1 MLLGGIEGGGTK
13 FRCAVSTEP
22 GRIAIEAAIPTTTPE
37 ETLSRVTQFF
47 RVTTGGRRLGAL
59 GIASFGPL
67 DLRTDSQT
75 YGYITATPKPHWK
88 DVDLVGRIA
97 EDLDTDAIAFDTD
110 VNAAA
115 IAEYR
120 WGAGRGVGTLA
131 YITVG
136 TGIGCGI
143 LLDGRPL
150 HGLVHPEF
158 GHIRIPQDYEA
169 DTFPGSCP
177 VHGNCLEGLAS
188 GRAVAARTASLPEQL
203 PPDHPVWSLAAH
215 YLALGL
221 ANLICI
227 ASPERIIVGGGISQ
241 GLSWTALHAGVRSML
256 GAYLR
261 SPQLNEAINQYI
273 VPPMFGQDAG
283 LLGALAMAEAAVTH
297 EASVTK

>member
-13 FRCAVSTEP
+13 FRCGVSTQP
-22 GRIAIEAAIPTTTPE
+22 GRLAAEVAIPTTTPE
-37 ETLSRVTQFF
+37 ETLGRVAEFF
-47 RVTTGGRRLGAL
+47 RETTGGRRLDAL

-67 DLRTDSQT
+67 DLRHGSQT
-75 YGYITATPKPHWK
+75 YGYITATPKPQWN

-97 EDLDTDAIAFDTD
+97 ATVATDAIAFDTD

-131 YITVG
+131 YVTVG
-136 TGIGCGI
+136 TGIGAGI
-143 LLDGRPL
+143 LVDGRPL
-150 HGLVHPEF
+150 RGLVHPEF
-158 GHIRIPQDYEA
+158 GHIRIPQDHEA
-169 DTFPGSCP
+169 DTFPGCCP

-188 GRAVAARTASLPEQL
+188 GRAVAARTAALPEQL

-227 ASPERIIVGGGISQ
+227 ASPERIIVGGGVSQ
-241 GLSWTALHAGVRSML
+241 GLSWSALHAGVRSTL
-256 GAYLR
+256 GGYLR
-261 SPQLNEAINQYI
+261 PPELNDAISQYI
-273 VPPMFGQDAG
+273 VPPMLGQDAG
-283 LLGALAMAEAAVTH
+283 LLGALAMAEAAVTQ
-297 EASVTK
+297 EASAAT